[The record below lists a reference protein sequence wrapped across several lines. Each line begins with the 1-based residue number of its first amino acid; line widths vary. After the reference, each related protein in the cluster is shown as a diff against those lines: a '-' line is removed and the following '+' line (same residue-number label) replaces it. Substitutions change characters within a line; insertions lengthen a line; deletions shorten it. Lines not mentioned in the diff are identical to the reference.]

1 MGKYLRKV
9 KVSRAGCGTNN
20 QTWPFARLPRYSLI
34 AGFAYLSLLAIGRAT
49 STRSPIVTKLHPLWV
64 KSMPSPKLPRM
75 TRMNPRSRAK
85 AGDADV
91 RIRER
96 EPNDFTQEYLGIG
109 LLFTSVLAR
118 EGVENGLVTRTSLSK
133 AIRQRTSQT
142 RQRRVYVLCCLPW
155 ALQSPTP

>member
-1 MGKYLRKV
+1 
-9 KVSRAGCGTNN
+9 
-20 QTWPFARLPRYSLI
+20 
-34 AGFAYLSLLAIGRAT
+34 
-49 STRSPIVTKLHPLWV
+49 
-64 KSMPSPKLPRM
+64 
-75 TRMNPRSRAK
+75 MNPRSRAK

-142 RQRRVYVLCCLPW
+142 RQRWVYVPW
-155 ALQSPTP
+155 LLSLGHSVATP